1 MAMKK
6 PKVIV
11 TRKLQDQVEKR
22 MMELFNVDL
31 SNAEYPVSRKELL
44 SAVKE
49 AHVLVPTI
57 GDKIDASL
65 LSAASSNLKLIANY
79 GAGYDHIDIKTALQR
94 GIIVTNTPSVLT
106 TDTADMTM
114 ALILAIPRKLRE
126 GHEEMQ
132 SGTWKGWSPSAMIGM
147 RITGKKLGIL
157 GMGRIGQAIAK
168 RAKAFDLDIN
178 YHNRRRLHENIEKSL
193 SATYWEDLEE
203 MLATVD
209 ILVVS
214 ASLNQSSLY
223 LLNSKYLGKMKPTAY
238 LVNISRGEII
248 DQRALVRQL
257 KDGRLGGAGLDVY
270 DSEEVIGS
278 DFKSLKNVFLLPHM
292 GSSTL
297 EGRIEMGEK
306 VIINIKTYLDGHR
319 PPDQIV
325 PSML

>member
-1 MAMKK
+1 MKK
-6 PKVIV
+6 PKVII
-11 TRKLQDQVEKR
+11 TRRLQYKVEKR
-22 MMELFNVDL
+22 MTELFNVNL
-31 SNAEYPVSRKELL
+31 SNAEYPISREELL

-49 AHVLVPTI
+49 ADILVPTI
-57 GDKIDASL
+57 GDKIDASI
-65 LSAASSNLKLIANY
+65 LSAAGSNLKLIANY
-79 GAGYDHIDIKTALQR
+79 GAGYDHIDIKTALHR

-132 SGTWKGWSPSAMIGM
+132 SGSWKGWSPSAMIGM

-178 YHNRRRLHENIEKSL
+178 YHNRRRLHQNIEESL

-203 MLATVD
+203 MLSTID

-214 ASLNQSSLY
+214 ASLNPSSLY
-223 LLNSKYLGKMKPTAY
+223 LLNAKCLGKMKQTAY

-248 DQRALVRQL
+248 DQKALVRQL
-257 KDGRLGGAGLDVY
+257 KDGQLGGAGLDVY

-306 VIINIKTYLDGHR
+306 VIINIKTFIDGHR

>member
-1 MAMKK
+1 MQK

-31 SNAEYPVSRKELL
+31 STAEYPVSRKELL

-79 GAGYDHIDIKTALQR
+79 GAGYDHIDIKTALHR

-297 EGRIEMGEK
+297 EGRVEMGEK

>member
-1 MAMKK
+1 MKK
-6 PKVIV
+6 PKVII
-11 TRKLQDQVEKR
+11 TRRLQDRVENR
-22 MMELFNVDL
+22 MKELFNVDL
-31 SNAEYPVSRKELL
+31 SSAEYPLSKKELL
-44 SAVKE
+44 SAVKD
-49 AHVLVPTI
+49 ADILVPTI
-57 GDKIDASL
+57 GDKIDASI
-65 LSAASSNLKLIANY
+65 LSAAGSNLKLIANY

-132 SGTWKGWSPSAMIGM
+132 SGNWKGWSPSAMIGM

-168 RAKAFDLDIN
+168 RAIAFDLDIN

-193 SATYWEDLEE
+193 SATYWENLEE
-203 MLATVD
+203 MLAAVD

-214 ASLNQSSLY
+214 ASLNPSSLY
-223 LLNSKYLGKMKPTAY
+223 LLNAKCLGKMKHSAY
-238 LVNISRGEII
+238 IVNISRGEII
-248 DQRALVRQL
+248 DQKALVKQL
-257 KDGRLGGAGLDVY
+257 KNGQLGGAGLDVY

>member
-1 MAMKK
+1 MQK

-223 LLNSKYLGKMKPTAY
+223 LLNAKYLGKMKPTAY

-257 KDGRLGGAGLDVY
+257 KDGQLGGAGLDVY

>member
-1 MAMKK
+1 MQK

-132 SGTWKGWSPSAMIGM
+132 SGNWKGWSPSAMIGM

-193 SATYWEDLEE
+193 SATYWEDLQE

-306 VIINIKTYLDGHR
+306 VINNIKTYLDGHR

>member
-1 MAMKK
+1 MKK
-6 PKVIV
+6 HKVII
-11 TRKLQDQVEKR
+11 TRRLEDRVEKR
-22 MMELFNVDL
+22 MRELFNVNL
-31 SNAEYPVSRKELL
+31 SQAEYPISRQELL
-44 SAVKE
+44 SSVKE
-49 AHVLVPTI
+49 ADILVPTI
-57 GDKIDASL
+57 GDKIDASI

-132 SGTWKGWSPSAMIGM
+132 SGSWKGWSPSAMIGM

-178 YHNRRRLHENIEKSL
+178 YHNRRRLHQNIEEDL
-193 SATYWEDLEE
+193 SARYWENLEE
-203 MLATVD
+203 MLSTID

-214 ASLNQSSLY
+214 ASLNPSSLY
-223 LLNSKYLGKMKPTAY
+223 LLDAKCLGKMKRTAY

-248 DQRALVRQL
+248 DQKALVRQL
-257 KDGRLGGAGLDVY
+257 KDGQLGGAGLDVY
-270 DSEEVIGS
+270 DSEEIIGS

-306 VIINIKTYLDGHR
+306 VIINIKTFIDGHR

>member
-1 MAMKK
+1 MKK
-6 PKVIV
+6 PKVII
-11 TRKLQDQVEKR
+11 TRRLQDRVEKR
-22 MMELFNVDL
+22 MKELFNVDL
-31 SNAEYPVSRKELL
+31 SSAEYPISKQELL
-44 SAVKE
+44 SAVKDAE
-49 AHVLVPTI
+49 ILVPTI
-57 GDKIDASL
+57 GDKIDASI
-65 LSAASSNLKLIANY
+65 LSAASSKLKLIANY
-79 GAGYDHIDIKTALQR
+79 GAGYDHIDIKTASQR

-132 SGTWKGWSPSAMIGM
+132 SGNWKGWSPSAMIGM

-168 RAKAFDLDIN
+168 RAIAFDLDIN

-193 SATYWEDLEE
+193 SAKYWENLEE
-203 MLATVD
+203 MLAAVD

-214 ASLNQSSLY
+214 ASLNPSSLY
-223 LLNSKYLGKMKPTAY
+223 LLNAKYLGKMKHSAY
-238 LVNISRGEII
+238 IVNISRGEII
-248 DQRALVRQL
+248 DQKALVKQL
-257 KDGRLGGAGLDVY
+257 KNGLLGGAGLDVY

>member
-1 MAMKK
+1 MQK

>member
-1 MAMKK
+1 MQK

-168 RAKAFDLDIN
+168 RAKAFDLGIN

>member
-1 MAMKK
+1 MKK
-6 PKVIV
+6 PKVII
-11 TRKLQDQVEKR
+11 TRRLQDRVEKR
-22 MMELFNVDL
+22 MRELFNVDL
-31 SNAEYPVSRKELL
+31 SDAEYPISRQELL

-49 AHVLVPTI
+49 ADILVPTI
-57 GDKIDASL
+57 GDKIDASI

-132 SGTWKGWSPSAMIGM
+132 SGSWKGWSPSAMIGM

-178 YHNRRRLHENIEKSL
+178 YHNRRRLHQNIEESL
-193 SATYWEDLEE
+193 SATYWENLEE
-203 MLATVD
+203 MLSTID

-214 ASLNQSSLY
+214 ASLNPSSLY
-223 LLNSKYLGKMKPTAY
+223 LLDAKCLGRMKQTAY

-248 DQRALVRQL
+248 DQKALVRQL
-257 KDGRLGGAGLDVY
+257 KEGRLGGAGLDVY
-270 DSEEVIGS
+270 DSEEIIGS

-306 VIINIKTYLDGHR
+306 VIINIKTFIDGHR

>member
-1 MAMKK
+1 MKK
-6 PKVIV
+6 PKVII
-11 TRKLQDQVEKR
+11 TRRLQDRVEKR
-22 MMELFNVDL
+22 MKELFNVDL
-31 SNAEYPVSRKELL
+31 SNAEYPVSKKELL

-49 AHVLVPTI
+49 ADILVPTI
-57 GDKIDASL
+57 GDKIDASI
-65 LSAASSNLKLIANY
+65 LSAAGSNLKLIANY

-132 SGTWKGWSPSAMIGM
+132 SGNWKGWSPSAMIGM

-168 RAKAFDLDIN
+168 RAIAFDLDIN
-178 YHNRRRLHENIEKSL
+178 YHNRRRLHENIEKTL
-193 SATYWEDLEE
+193 SAKYWENLEE
-203 MLATVD
+203 MLAAVD

-214 ASLNQSSLY
+214 ASLNPSSLY
-223 LLNSKYLGKMKPTAY
+223 LLNAKCLGKMKHSAY
-238 LVNISRGEII
+238 IVNISRGEII
-248 DQRALVRQL
+248 DQKALVKQL
-257 KDGRLGGAGLDVY
+257 KNGLLGGAGLDVY

>member
-1 MAMKK
+1 MKK
-6 PKVIV
+6 PKVII
-11 TRKLQDQVEKR
+11 TRRLQDRVENR
-22 MMELFNVDL
+22 MKELFNVDL
-31 SNAEYPVSRKELL
+31 SSAEYPLSKKELL

-49 AHVLVPTI
+49 ADILVPTI
-57 GDKIDASL
+57 GDKIDASI
-65 LSAASSNLKLIANY
+65 LSAAGSNLKLIANY

-132 SGTWKGWSPSAMIGM
+132 SGNWKGWSPSAMIGM

-168 RAKAFDLDIN
+168 RAIAFDLDIN

-193 SATYWEDLEE
+193 SATYWENLEE
-203 MLATVD
+203 MLAAVD

-214 ASLNQSSLY
+214 ASLNPSSLY
-223 LLNSKYLGKMKPTAY
+223 LLNAKCLGKMKNSAY
-238 LVNISRGEII
+238 IVNISRGEII
-248 DQRALVRQL
+248 DQKALVKQL
-257 KDGRLGGAGLDVY
+257 KNGQLGGAGLDVY

>member
-1 MAMKK
+1 MKK
-6 PKVIV
+6 PKVII
-11 TRKLQDQVEKR
+11 TRRLQDRVEKR
-22 MMELFNVDL
+22 MRELFNVDL
-31 SNAEYPVSRKELL
+31 SDAEYPISRQELL

-49 AHVLVPTI
+49 ADILVPTI
-57 GDKIDASL
+57 GDKIDASI

-132 SGTWKGWSPSAMIGM
+132 SGSWKGWSPSAMIGM

-178 YHNRRRLHENIEKSL
+178 YHNRRRLHQNIEESL
-193 SATYWEDLEE
+193 SATFWENLEE
-203 MLATVD
+203 MLSTID

-214 ASLNQSSLY
+214 ASLNPSSLY
-223 LLNSKYLGKMKPTAY
+223 LLDAKCLGRMKQSAY

-248 DQRALVRQL
+248 DQKALVRQL
-257 KDGRLGGAGLDVY
+257 KEGRLGGAGLDVY
-270 DSEEVIGS
+270 DSEEIIGS

-306 VIINIKTYLDGHR
+306 VIINIKTFIDGHR

>member
-1 MAMKK
+1 MQK

-193 SATYWEDLEE
+193 SATYWEELEE

>member
-1 MAMKK
+1 MKK
-6 PKVIV
+6 PKVII
-11 TRKLQDQVEKR
+11 TRRLQDRVERR
-22 MMELFNVDL
+22 MKELFNVDL
-31 SNAEYPVSRKELL
+31 SSAEYPVSKKELL

-49 AHVLVPTI
+49 ADILVPTI
-57 GDKIDASL
+57 GDKIDASI
-65 LSAASSNLKLIANY
+65 LSAAGSNLKLIANY

-132 SGTWKGWSPSAMIGM
+132 SGNWKGWSPSAMIGM

-168 RAKAFDLDIN
+168 RAIAFDLDIN

-193 SATYWEDLEE
+193 SAKYWENLEE
-203 MLATVD
+203 MLAAVD

-214 ASLNQSSLY
+214 ASLNPSSLY
-223 LLNSKYLGKMKPTAY
+223 LLNAKYLGKMKQSAY
-238 LVNISRGEII
+238 IVNISRGEII
-248 DQRALVRQL
+248 DQKALVKQL
-257 KDGRLGGAGLDVY
+257 KNGLLGGAGLDVY

>member
-1 MAMKK
+1 MKK
-6 PKVIV
+6 PKVII
-11 TRKLQDQVEKR
+11 TRRLQGRVEKR
-22 MMELFNVDL
+22 MRELFNVSL
-31 SNAEYPVSRKELL
+31 SDAEYPISRQELL
-44 SAVKE
+44 SSVKE
-49 AHVLVPTI
+49 ADILVPTI
-57 GDKIDASL
+57 GDKIDASI

-132 SGTWKGWSPSAMIGM
+132 SGSWKGWSPSAMIGM

-178 YHNRRRLHENIEKSL
+178 YHNRRRLHQNIEEGL
-193 SATYWEDLEE
+193 SATYWENLEE
-203 MLATVD
+203 MLSTID

-214 ASLNQSSLY
+214 ASLNPSSLY
-223 LLNSKYLGKMKPTAY
+223 LLNATCLGKMKQTAY

-248 DQRALVRQL
+248 DQKALVRKL
-257 KDGRLGGAGLDVY
+257 KDGKLGGAGLDVY
-270 DSEEVIGS
+270 DSEEIIGS

-306 VIINIKTYLDGHR
+306 VIINIKTFIDGHR

>member
-1 MAMKK
+1 MQK

-257 KDGRLGGAGLDVY
+257 KDGQLGGAGLDVY
-270 DSEEVIGS
+270 DSEEVIGA

>member
-1 MAMKK
+1 MQK

-31 SNAEYPVSRKELL
+31 SNAEYPVSRKDLL
-44 SAVKE
+44 SAIKE

-57 GDKIDASL
+57 GDKLDASL

>member
-1 MAMKK
+1 MKK
-6 PKVIV
+6 PKVII
-11 TRKLQDQVEKR
+11 TRRLEDRVEKR
-22 MMELFNVDL
+22 MRELFNVNL
-31 SNAEYPVSRKELL
+31 SQAEYPISRQELL
-44 SAVKE
+44 SSIKE
-49 AHVLVPTI
+49 ADILVPTI
-57 GDKIDASL
+57 GDKIDASI

-114 ALILAIPRKLRE
+114 ALVLAIPRKLRE

-132 SGTWKGWSPSAMIGM
+132 SGSWKGWSPSAMIGM

-178 YHNRRRLHENIEKSL
+178 YHNRRRLHRNIEEGL
-193 SATYWEDLEE
+193 SATYWENLEE
-203 MLATVD
+203 MLSTID

-214 ASLNQSSLY
+214 ASLNPSSLY
-223 LLNSKYLGKMKPTAY
+223 LLDAKCLGRMKRTAY

-248 DQRALVRQL
+248 DQKALVKQL
-257 KDGRLGGAGLDVY
+257 KDGQLGGAGLDVY
-270 DSEEVIGS
+270 DSEEIIGS

-306 VIINIKTYLDGHR
+306 VIINIKTFIDGHR

>member
-1 MAMKK
+1 MKK
-6 PKVIV
+6 PKVII
-11 TRKLQDQVEKR
+11 TRRLQDQVENR
-22 MMELFNVDL
+22 MKELFNVDL
-31 SNAEYPVSRKELL
+31 SSAEYPLSKNELL

-49 AHVLVPTI
+49 ADILVPTI
-57 GDKIDASL
+57 GDKIDASI
-65 LSAASSNLKLIANY
+65 LSAAGSNLKLIANY

-132 SGTWKGWSPSAMIGM
+132 SGNWKGWSPSAMIGM

-168 RAKAFDLDIN
+168 RAIAFDLDIN

-193 SATYWEDLEE
+193 SATYWENLEE
-203 MLATVD
+203 MLAAVD

-214 ASLNQSSLY
+214 ASLNPSSLY
-223 LLNSKYLGKMKPTAY
+223 LLNAKCLGKMKHSAY
-238 LVNISRGEII
+238 IVNISRGEII
-248 DQRALVRQL
+248 DQKALVKQL
-257 KDGRLGGAGLDVY
+257 KNGQLGGAGLDVY

>member
-1 MAMKK
+1 MK
-6 PKVIV
+6 
-11 TRKLQDQVEKR
+11 
-22 MMELFNVDL
+22 ELFNVDL
-31 SNAEYPVSRKELL
+31 SSAEYPISKQELL
-44 SAVKE
+44 SAVKDAE
-49 AHVLVPTI
+49 ILVPTI
-57 GDKIDASL
+57 GDKIDASI
-65 LSAASSNLKLIANY
+65 LSAASSKLKLIANY
-79 GAGYDHIDIKTALQR
+79 GAGYDHIDIKTASQR

-132 SGTWKGWSPSAMIGM
+132 SGNWKGWSPSAMIGM

-168 RAKAFDLDIN
+168 RARAFDLNIN
-178 YHNRRRLHENIEKSL
+178 YHNRRRLHKNIEKSL
-193 SATYWEDLEE
+193 SATYWENLEE
-203 MLATVD
+203 MLSAVD

-214 ASLNQSSLY
+214 ASLNSSSLY
-223 LLNSKYLGKMKPTAY
+223 LLNAECLGKMKRSAY

-248 DQRALVRQL
+248 DQKALVRQL

>member
-1 MAMKK
+1 MKK
-6 PKVIV
+6 PKVII
-11 TRKLQDQVEKR
+11 TRRLQDRVEKR
-22 MMELFNVDL
+22 MRELFNVDL
-31 SNAEYPVSRKELL
+31 SDAEYPISRQELL

-49 AHVLVPTI
+49 ADILVPTI
-57 GDKIDASL
+57 GDKIDASI

-132 SGTWKGWSPSAMIGM
+132 SGSWKGWSPSAMIGM

-157 GMGRIGQAIAK
+157 GLGRIGQAIAK

-178 YHNRRRLHENIEKSL
+178 YHNRRRLHQNIEESL
-193 SATYWEDLEE
+193 SATYWENLEE
-203 MLATVD
+203 MLSTID

-214 ASLNQSSLY
+214 ASLNPSSLY
-223 LLNSKYLGKMKPTAY
+223 LLDAKCLGRMKQSAY

-248 DQRALVRQL
+248 DQKALVRQL
-257 KDGRLGGAGLDVY
+257 KEGRLGGAGLDVY
-270 DSEEVIGS
+270 DSEEIIGS

-306 VIINIKTYLDGHR
+306 VIINIKTFIDGHR

>member
-1 MAMKK
+1 
-6 PKVIV
+6 
-11 TRKLQDQVEKR
+11 
-22 MMELFNVDL
+22 
-31 SNAEYPVSRKELL
+31 
-44 SAVKE
+44 
-49 AHVLVPTI
+49 
-57 GDKIDASL
+57 
-65 LSAASSNLKLIANY
+65 
-79 GAGYDHIDIKTALQR
+79 
-94 GIIVTNTPSVLT
+94 
-106 TDTADMTM
+106 MTM

-132 SGTWKGWSPSAMIGM
+132 SGNWKGWSPSAMIGM

-168 RAKAFDLDIN
+168 RAKAFDLNIN

-193 SATYWEDLEE
+193 SATYWENLEE
-203 MLATVD
+203 MLSVVD

-214 ASLNQSSLY
+214 ASLNPSSLY
-223 LLNSKYLGKMKPTAY
+223 LLDAKFLGKMKPSAY
-238 LVNISRGEII
+238 LVNISRGEIV
-248 DQRALVRQL
+248 DQKALVRQL

-278 DFKSLKNVFLLPHM
+278 DFKSLKNVYLLPHM

>member
-1 MAMKK
+1 MNK
-6 PKVIV
+6 PKVII
-11 TRKLQDQVEKR
+11 TRRLQDRVEKR
-22 MMELFNVDL
+22 MKELFNVDL
-31 SNAEYPVSRKELL
+31 SSAEYPISKQELL
-44 SAVKE
+44 SAVKDAE
-49 AHVLVPTI
+49 ILVPTI
-57 GDKIDASL
+57 GDKIDASI
-65 LSAASSNLKLIANY
+65 LSAASSKLKLIANY
-79 GAGYDHIDIKTALQR
+79 GAGYDHIDIKTASQR

-132 SGTWKGWSPSAMIGM
+132 SGNWKGWSPSAMIGM

-168 RAKAFDLDIN
+168 RARAFDLNIN
-178 YHNRRRLHENIEKSL
+178 YHNRRRLHKNIEKSL
-193 SATYWEDLEE
+193 SATYWENLEE
-203 MLATVD
+203 MLSTID

-214 ASLNQSSLY
+214 ASLNSSSLY
-223 LLNSKYLGKMKPTAY
+223 LLNAKYLGKMKHSAY

-248 DQRALVRQL
+248 DQKALVRQL

-297 EGRIEMGEK
+297 EGRVEMGEK

>member
-1 MAMKK
+1 MKK
-6 PKVIV
+6 PKVII
-11 TRKLQDQVEKR
+11 TRRLQDRVEKR
-22 MMELFNVDL
+22 MRELFNVDL
-31 SNAEYPVSRKELL
+31 SDAEYPISRQELL

-49 AHVLVPTI
+49 ADILVPTI
-57 GDKIDASL
+57 GDKIDASI

-132 SGTWKGWSPSAMIGM
+132 SGSWKGWSPSAMIGM

-178 YHNRRRLHENIEKSL
+178 YHNRRRLHQNIEESL
-193 SATYWEDLEE
+193 SATYWENLEE
-203 MLATVD
+203 MLSTID

-214 ASLNQSSLY
+214 ASLNPSSLY
-223 LLNSKYLGKMKPTAY
+223 LLDAKRLGRMKQSAY

-248 DQRALVRQL
+248 DQKALVRQL
-257 KDGRLGGAGLDVY
+257 KEGRLGGAGLDVY
-270 DSEEVIGS
+270 DSEEIIGS
-278 DFKSLKNVFLLPHM
+278 DFKRLKNVFLLPHM

-306 VIINIKTYLDGHR
+306 VIINIKTFIDGHR

>member
-1 MAMKK
+1 MKK
-6 PKVIV
+6 PKVII
-11 TRKLQDQVEKR
+11 TRRLEDRVEKR
-22 MMELFNVDL
+22 MRELFNVNL
-31 SNAEYPVSRKELL
+31 SQAEYPISRQELL
-44 SAVKE
+44 SSIKE
-49 AHVLVPTI
+49 ADILVPTI
-57 GDKIDASL
+57 GDKIDASI

-132 SGTWKGWSPSAMIGM
+132 SGSWKGWSPSAMIGM

-178 YHNRRRLHENIEKSL
+178 YHNRRRLHKNIEEGL
-193 SATYWEDLEE
+193 SATYWENLEE
-203 MLATVD
+203 MLSTID

-214 ASLNQSSLY
+214 ASLNPSSLY
-223 LLNSKYLGKMKPTAY
+223 LLDAKCLGKMKRTAY

-248 DQRALVRQL
+248 DQKALVRQL
-257 KDGRLGGAGLDVY
+257 KDGQLGGAGLDVY
-270 DSEEVIGS
+270 DSEEIIGS

-306 VIINIKTYLDGHR
+306 VIINIKTFIDGHR

>member
-1 MAMKK
+1 MKK
-6 PKVIV
+6 PKVII
-11 TRKLQDQVEKR
+11 TRRLQDRVEKR
-22 MMELFNVDL
+22 MRELFDVDL
-31 SNAEYPVSRKELL
+31 SDAEYPISRQELL

-49 AHVLVPTI
+49 ADILVPTI
-57 GDKIDASL
+57 GDKIDASI

-132 SGTWKGWSPSAMIGM
+132 SGSWKGWSPSAMIGM

-178 YHNRRRLHENIEKSL
+178 YHNRRRLHQNIEESL
-193 SATYWEDLEE
+193 SATYWENLEE
-203 MLATVD
+203 MLSTID

-214 ASLNQSSLY
+214 ASLNPSSLY
-223 LLNSKYLGKMKPTAY
+223 LLDAKCLGRMKQSAY

-248 DQRALVRQL
+248 DQKALVRQL
-257 KDGRLGGAGLDVY
+257 KEGRLGGAGLDVY
-270 DSEEVIGS
+270 DSEEIIGS
-278 DFKSLKNVFLLPHM
+278 DFKRLKNVFLLPHM

-306 VIINIKTYLDGHR
+306 VIINIKTFIDGHR

>member
-1 MAMKK
+1 MQK

-49 AHVLVPTI
+49 AHILVPTI

>member
-1 MAMKK
+1 MKK
-6 PKVIV
+6 PKVII
-11 TRKLQDQVEKR
+11 TRRLQDRVEKR
-22 MMELFNVDL
+22 MKELFNVDL
-31 SNAEYPVSRKELL
+31 SSAEYPISKQELL
-44 SAVKE
+44 SAVKDAE
-49 AHVLVPTI
+49 ILVPTI
-57 GDKIDASL
+57 GDKIDASI
-65 LSAASSNLKLIANY
+65 LSAANSNLKLIANY

-132 SGTWKGWSPSAMIGM
+132 SGNWKGWSPSAMIGM

-168 RAKAFDLDIN
+168 RAKAFDLNIN

-193 SATYWEDLEE
+193 SATYWENLEE
-203 MLATVD
+203 MLSVVD
-209 ILVVS
+209 ILVIS
-214 ASLNQSSLY
+214 ASLNPSSLY
-223 LLNSKYLGKMKPTAY
+223 LLNAKCLGKMKSSAY

-248 DQRALVRQL
+248 DQKALVRQL

-306 VIINIKTYLDGHR
+306 VIINIKTFLDGHR

>member
-1 MAMKK
+1 MKK
-6 PKVIV
+6 PKVII
-11 TRKLQDQVEKR
+11 TRRLQDRVEKR
-22 MMELFNVDL
+22 MRELFNVDL
-31 SNAEYPVSRKELL
+31 SDAEYPISRQELL

-49 AHVLVPTI
+49 ADILVPTI
-57 GDKIDASL
+57 GDKIDASI

-132 SGTWKGWSPSAMIGM
+132 SGSWKGWSPSAMIGM

-178 YHNRRRLHENIEKSL
+178 YHNRRRLHQNIEESL
-193 SATYWEDLEE
+193 SATYWENLEE
-203 MLATVD
+203 MLSTID

-214 ASLNQSSLY
+214 ASLNPSSLY
-223 LLNSKYLGKMKPTAY
+223 LLDAKCLGRMKQSAH

-248 DQRALVRQL
+248 DQKALVRQL
-257 KDGRLGGAGLDVY
+257 KEGRLGGAGLDVY
-270 DSEEVIGS
+270 DSEEIIGS
-278 DFKSLKNVFLLPHM
+278 DFKRLKNVFLLPHM

-306 VIINIKTYLDGHR
+306 VIINIKTFIDGHR

>member
-1 MAMKK
+1 MQK
-6 PKVIV
+6 PKVII

-132 SGTWKGWSPSAMIGM
+132 SGNWKGWSPSAMIGM

-178 YHNRRRLHENIEKSL
+178 YHNRRRLHKNIEKSL
-193 SATYWEDLEE
+193 SATYWENLEE
-203 MLATVD
+203 MLATID

-223 LLNSKYLGKMKPTAY
+223 LLNSKCLGKMKPTAY

-270 DSEEVIGS
+270 DSEEVIGA

>member
-1 MAMKK
+1 MKK
-6 PKVIV
+6 PKVII
-11 TRKLQDQVEKR
+11 TRRLQDRVENR
-22 MMELFNVDL
+22 MKELFNVDL
-31 SNAEYPVSRKELL
+31 SSAEYPLSKKELL
-44 SAVKE
+44 SAIKE
-49 AHVLVPTI
+49 ADILVPTI
-57 GDKIDASL
+57 GDKIDASI
-65 LSAASSNLKLIANY
+65 LSAAGSNLKLIANY

-132 SGTWKGWSPSAMIGM
+132 SGNWKGWSPSAMIGM

-168 RAKAFDLDIN
+168 RAIAFDLDIN

-193 SATYWEDLEE
+193 SATYWENLEE
-203 MLATVD
+203 MLAAVD

-214 ASLNQSSLY
+214 ASLNPSSLY
-223 LLNSKYLGKMKPTAY
+223 LLNAKCLGKMKHSAY
-238 LVNISRGEII
+238 IVNISRGEII
-248 DQRALVRQL
+248 DQKALVKQL
-257 KDGRLGGAGLDVY
+257 KNGQLGGAGLDVY

>member
-1 MAMKK
+1 MQK

-132 SGTWKGWSPSAMIGM
+132 SGNWKGWSPSAMIGM

-223 LLNSKYLGKMKPTAY
+223 LLNSKYLGIMKPTAY

>member
-1 MAMKK
+1 M
-6 PKVIV
+6 
-11 TRKLQDQVEKR
+11 R
-22 MMELFNVDL
+22 ELFNVNL
-31 SNAEYPVSRKELL
+31 SDAEYPISRQELL

-49 AHVLVPTI
+49 ADILVPTI
-57 GDKIDASL
+57 GDKIDASV
-65 LSAASSNLKLIANY
+65 LSAANSNLKLIANY

-132 SGTWKGWSPSAMIGM
+132 SGSWKGWSPSAMIGM

-178 YHNRRRLHENIEKSL
+178 YHNRRRLHQNIEQSL
-193 SATYWEDLEE
+193 SATYWENLEE
-203 MLATVD
+203 MLSTID

-214 ASLNQSSLY
+214 ASLNPTSLY
-223 LLNSKYLGKMKPTAY
+223 LLNAKCLGKMKRTAY

-248 DQRALVRQL
+248 DQKALVRQL
-257 KDGRLGGAGLDVY
+257 KDGKLGGAGLDVY
-270 DSEEVIGS
+270 DSEEIIGA
-278 DFKSLKNVFLLPHM
+278 DFRSLKNVFLLPHM

-306 VIINIKTYLDGHR
+306 VIINIKTFIDGHR

>member
-1 MAMKK
+1 MKK
-6 PKVIV
+6 PKVII
-11 TRKLQDQVEKR
+11 TRRLQDRVENR
-22 MMELFNVDL
+22 MKELFNVDL
-31 SNAEYPVSRKELL
+31 SSAEYPLSKKELL
-44 SAVKE
+44 SAVKK
-49 AHVLVPTI
+49 ADILVPTI
-57 GDKIDASL
+57 GDKIDASI
-65 LSAASSNLKLIANY
+65 LSAAGSNLKLIANY

-132 SGTWKGWSPSAMIGM
+132 SGNWKGWSPSAMIGM

-168 RAKAFDLDIN
+168 RAIAFDLDIN

-193 SATYWEDLEE
+193 SATYWENLEE
-203 MLATVD
+203 MLAAVD

-214 ASLNQSSLY
+214 ASLNPSSLY
-223 LLNSKYLGKMKPTAY
+223 LLNAKCLGKMKHSAY
-238 LVNISRGEII
+238 IVNISRGEII
-248 DQRALVRQL
+248 DQKALVKQL
-257 KDGRLGGAGLDVY
+257 KNGQLGGAGLDVY

>member
-1 MAMKK
+1 MKK
-6 PKVIV
+6 PKVII
-11 TRKLQDQVEKR
+11 TRRLQDRVEKR
-22 MMELFNVDL
+22 MKELFNVDL
-31 SNAEYPVSRKELL
+31 SSAEYPVSKKELL

-49 AHVLVPTI
+49 ADILVPTI
-57 GDKIDASL
+57 GDKIDASI
-65 LSAASSNLKLIANY
+65 LSAAGSNLKLIANY

-132 SGTWKGWSPSAMIGM
+132 SGNWKGWSPSAMIGM

-168 RAKAFDLDIN
+168 RAIAFDLDIN

-193 SATYWEDLEE
+193 SAKYWGNLEE
-203 MLATVD
+203 MLAAVD

-214 ASLNQSSLY
+214 ASLNPSSLY
-223 LLNSKYLGKMKPTAY
+223 LLNAKYLGKMKHSAY
-238 LVNISRGEII
+238 IVNISRGEII
-248 DQRALVRQL
+248 DQKALVKQL
-257 KDGRLGGAGLDVY
+257 KNGLLGGAGLDVY

>member
-1 MAMKK
+1 MKK
-6 PKVIV
+6 PKVII
-11 TRKLQDQVEKR
+11 TRRLQDRVEKR
-22 MMELFNVDL
+22 MKELFNVDL
-31 SNAEYPVSRKELL
+31 SSADYPISKQELL
-44 SAVKE
+44 SAVKDAE
-49 AHVLVPTI
+49 ILVPTI
-57 GDKIDASL
+57 GDKIDASI
-65 LSAASSNLKLIANY
+65 LSAASSKLKLIANY
-79 GAGYDHIDIKTALQR
+79 GAGYDHIDIKTASQR

-132 SGTWKGWSPSAMIGM
+132 SGNWKGWSPSAMIGM

-168 RAKAFDLDIN
+168 RARAFDLNIN
-178 YHNRRRLHENIEKSL
+178 YHNRRRLHKNIEKSL
-193 SATYWEDLEE
+193 SATYWENLEE
-203 MLATVD
+203 MLSTID

-214 ASLNQSSLY
+214 ASLNSSSLY
-223 LLNSKYLGKMKPTAY
+223 LLNAKYLGKMKHSAY

-248 DQRALVRQL
+248 DQKALVRQL

>member
-1 MAMKK
+1 MQK

-57 GDKIDASL
+57 GDKIDAGL

-79 GAGYDHIDIKTALQR
+79 GAGYDHIDVKTALQR

-132 SGTWKGWSPSAMIGM
+132 SGNWKGWSPSAMIGM

-257 KDGRLGGAGLDVY
+257 KDGKLGGAGLDVY
-270 DSEEVIGS
+270 DSEEVIGA

-319 PPDQIV
+319 PPDQVV

>member
-1 MAMKK
+1 MKK
-6 PKVIV
+6 PKVII
-11 TRKLQDQVEKR
+11 TRRLQDRVEKR
-22 MMELFNVDL
+22 MKELFNVDL
-31 SNAEYPVSRKELL
+31 SSAEYPVSKKELL

-49 AHVLVPTI
+49 ADILVPTI
-57 GDKIDASL
+57 GDKIDASI
-65 LSAASSNLKLIANY
+65 LSAAGSNLKLIANY

-132 SGTWKGWSPSAMIGM
+132 SGNWKGWSPSAMIGM

-168 RAKAFDLDIN
+168 RAIAFDLDIN
-178 YHNRRRLHENIEKSL
+178 YHNRRRLHENIEKTL
-193 SATYWEDLEE
+193 SAKYWENLEE
-203 MLATVD
+203 MLAAVD

-214 ASLNQSSLY
+214 ASLNPSSLY
-223 LLNSKYLGKMKPTAY
+223 LLNAKCLGKMKHSAY
-238 LVNISRGEII
+238 IVNISRGEII
-248 DQRALVRQL
+248 DQKALVKQL
-257 KDGRLGGAGLDVY
+257 KNGLLGGAGLDVY